1 MKKSKKMI
9 IGLVLLAM
17 GVIGIFSLF
26 GEFSSELLLGSI
38 LTMAG
43 GVVLIWLD
51 KKVKPTADEPPL
63 ATQTP
68 IINEP
73 KPAEPQKAEV
83 PDGEKDYDLLPHY
96 ADGKF
101 LCYEYEEKICFI
113 KDDTID
119 EKFGHVVGNGG
130 KQLLFEFEP
139 ENEYDSFAVA
149 IYLDGKKLGYVYQ
162 GQTQDMIHSYHRK
175 GWEICA
181 HLNKYSKEE
190 KTASYKI
197 GFYKPK
203 ECLESKQ
210 FTLVKTTKKIDEF
223 GNRADNLHWCKEGGF
238 ATIELDSFIDG
249 NYVVFADGF
258 SEVGELPKSAVNFI
272 EENNPKKI
280 YGIFDS
286 LEEDENGKL
295 KAKITVYLT

>member
-9 IGLVLLAM
+9 IGLVLLAI
-17 GVIGIFSLF
+17 GVVGIFSLF

-63 ATQTP
+63 VTQTP
-68 IINEP
+68 INNEP

-101 LCYEYEEKICFI
+101 LCYEYEEKIYFI
-113 KDDTID
+113 KDDNID
-119 EKFGHVVGNGG
+119 EKFGYIIGNGG

-210 FTLVKTTKKIDEF
+210 FTLVKTTKRIDEYS
-223 GNRADNLHWCKEGGF
+223 NRADNLCACDEGELLFIEKEF
-238 ATIELDSFIDG
+238 LED
-249 NYVVFADGF
+249 NYIVTTDTYD
-258 SEVGELPKSAVNFI
+258 EIGELPKSAINFI
-272 EENNPKKI
+272 EENCPKKI

-286 LEEDENGKL
+286 WEYDENGKA
-295 KAKITVYLT
+295 KGKITVYLT

>member
-38 LTMAG
+38 VSVAIGSL
-43 GVVLIWLD
+43 LIWID
-51 KKVKPTADEPPL
+51 KNAKNTTDEPPL
-63 ATQTP
+63 VTQTP
-68 IINEP
+68 INNEP
-73 KPAEPQKAEV
+73 APTEPKKAEI
-83 PDGEKDYDLLPHY
+83 PDGEKDYNLLPHY
-96 ADGKF
+96 TEGKF
-101 LCYEYEEKICFI
+101 LCYEYEQKICFI

-119 EKFGHVVGNGG
+119 EKFGHVIGNGG

-210 FTLVKTTKKIDEF
+210 FTLVKTTKRIDEYS
-223 GNRADNLHWCKEGGF
+223 NRADNLCACDEGELLFIEKEF
-238 ATIELDSFIDG
+238 LED
-249 NYVVFADGF
+249 NYIVTTDTYD
-258 SEVGELPKSAVNFI
+258 EIGELPKSATNFI
-272 EENNPKKI
+272 DENNPKKI

-286 LEEDENGKL
+286 WDYDENGKA
-295 KAKITVYLT
+295 KGKITVYLT